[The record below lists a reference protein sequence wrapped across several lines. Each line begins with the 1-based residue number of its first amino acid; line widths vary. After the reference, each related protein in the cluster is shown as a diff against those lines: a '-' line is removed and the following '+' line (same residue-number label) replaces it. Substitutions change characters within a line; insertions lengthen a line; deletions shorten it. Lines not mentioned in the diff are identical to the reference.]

1 MVITKDLTSSS
12 PPGQPLDSDRIFSEK
27 ILRDEVTASTAAR
40 YVTDKDR
47 EGSGTVL
54 VVLAGSSDVVFGYGL
69 QERMKRN
76 LNFLR
81 GKGKSAVSEERGKGG
96 DSVLSVLLN
105 PITQDSLAFSGN
117 VQLRLALSYGPNEL
131 DEVIDLIDCIH
142 LTVSDIY
149 NSALLHSDL

>member
-1 MVITKDLTSSS
+1 M
-12 PPGQPLDSDRIFSEK
+12 
-27 ILRDEVTASTAAR
+27 
-40 YVTDKDR
+40 TDKDR

-54 VVLAGSSDVVFGYGL
+54 VVLAASSDVVFGYGL